1 MRFRGHGLPAMAP
14 LILRDSPMD
23 PEKWAP
29 NKVGT
34 PREVKAPSKFKT
46 WIDAFLGGHHDY
58 YTSFL
63 PRDWGL
69 LSFLSV
75 LLKSLFSHVST
86 DPAQTASV
94 ARLAEDAIVVYAS
107 KYKTD
112 FEYLFYHLRYKEE
125 RLPCPQIGFDY
136 NMILWQRF
144 SRLIRIAV
152 AHIDCLIRN
161 RRMPNPYSSG
171 FFQKELLSGKAA
183 ILSLVDRKGFYHRF
197 VKAKRDPLYF
207 LIEMQRDIDRPICIV
222 PQWLLFSKKPETIP
236 MGLIDIFLGSEE
248 NPGRLRR
255 WMAIL
260 RAPEKAFVEM
270 SEPVNVREFI
280 SEQEKAG
287 RSIEQMSFLLRQR
300 LLDQMNRHRQS
311 ITGPIIRSRDE
322 LKELILRNEEF
333 QAFVK
338 RYAKSDEKEVMDLHR
353 KADAALDEIAADY
366 SPRFIQVLCMIFGW
380 VWKTVFDGVALDMDG
395 LNRVKRAAT
404 KAPIVFVPC
413 HRSHFDYLILPYLL
427 VANNMPCP
435 HVAAGRNLAFWPMG
449 TLFRKSGAF
458 FIRRSFH
465 GARLYARVFAEY
477 VHMLIRQG
485 FNIEFFIEGGRSR
498 TGKMVLPKTGLLT
511 ILMDAYKQGACRDLF
526 FAPVFVGYDQLLEE
540 SALLSELEGE
550 QKKKE
555 SFVELIR
562 ARKMLNRRHGRVYV
576 QFAEPISFESVVSQT
591 GRSLEDLDQE
601 EYQALGRNLAYR
613 IINAINRISVVTPQ
627 ALTASAILNHP
638 KRSFTQNDLMPSI
651 ETYLNYLSLQGGRL
665 SENLEE
671 TTHAVRNVLAVYVSR
686 RFIERQKMKEQDGTA
701 QFEQRYIVLE
711 NKRLNLEYYKNN
723 CIHHFIPAAYTAL
736 AVLSYD
742 AFQFSASALH
752 ADYNFLQELF
762 KYEFAYDVDQ
772 PAEYMV
778 RKALKAFIE
787 EAILIPHPT
796 LPDTYNITSAGFR
809 KLFFFAGFLKTYF
822 ESYWVVFNV
831 LKSHS
836 RSELVKKEQLKKSR
850 TLGIR
855 MYKQEEI
862 ERREALSQANYENAL
877 TFFNYKKI
885 RGKED
890 EDKIAF
896 YGEVI
901 EKYLNCFMVEKP

>member
-1 MRFRGHGLPAMAP
+1 
-14 LILRDSPMD
+14 
-23 PEKWAP
+23 
-29 NKVGT
+29 
-34 PREVKAPSKFKT
+34 
-46 WIDAFLGGHHDY
+46 
-58 YTSFL
+58 
-63 PRDWGL
+63 
-69 LSFLSV
+69 
-75 LLKSLFSHVST
+75 
-86 DPAQTASV
+86 
-94 ARLAEDAIVVYAS
+94 
-107 KYKTD
+107 
-112 FEYLFYHLRYKEE
+112 
-125 RLPCPQIGFDY
+125 
-136 NMILWQRF
+136 
-144 SRLIRIAV
+144 
-152 AHIDCLIRN
+152 
-161 RRMPNPYSSG
+161 
-171 FFQKELLSGKAA
+171 
-183 ILSLVDRKGFYHRF
+183 
-197 VKAKRDPLYF
+197 
-207 LIEMQRDIDRPICIV
+207 
-222 PQWLLFSKKPETIP
+222 
-236 MGLIDIFLGSEE
+236 
-248 NPGRLRR
+248 
-255 WMAIL
+255 
-260 RAPEKAFVEM
+260 
-270 SEPVNVREFI
+270 
-280 SEQEKAG
+280 
-287 RSIEQMSFLLRQR
+287 
-300 LLDQMNRHRQS
+300 MNRHRQS
-311 ITGPIIRSRDE
+311 ITGPIIRTRDE

-333 QAFVK
+333 QAFLK
-338 RYAKSDEKEVMDLHR
+338 RYAKSGEKYVIVLHR
-353 KADAALDEIAADY
+353 KAYAALDEIAADY

-380 VWKTVFDGVALDMDG
+380 VWKTMFDGVALDMDG

-427 VANNMPCP
+427 VTNNMPCP

-511 ILMDAYKQGACRDLF
+511 ILIDAYKQGACRDLF

-627 ALTASAILNHP
+627 GLTASAILNHP

-701 QFEQRYIVLE
+701 QFEQRYVVLE

-850 TLGIR
+850 ALGIR